1 MDKPNNRK
9 EIPNP
14 PALLTGTANRDGKG
28 HPEKGGAVAP
38 AFVPLPIHITE
49 RSTDMAKYVYPAIFV
64 PEEKGM
70 FSVFFPDIE
79 GCTTCGNDLPH
90 AMEMAEDALSLMLYD
105 MEEEGGRIPAATQLR
120 DVATEGSA
128 FASYISADTFEYRKK
143 FNNRAVKK
151 TLSIPSW
158 LNDSAIAAGLNF
170 SQVLQDALKQQ
181 LNII

>member
-1 MDKPNNRK
+1 
-9 EIPNP
+9 
-14 PALLTGTANRDGKG
+14 
-28 HPEKGGAVAP
+28 
-38 AFVPLPIHITE
+38 
-49 RSTDMAKYVYPAIFV
+49 MAKYVYPAIFV

-70 FSVFFPDIE
+70 YSVFFPDIK
-79 GCTTCGNDLPH
+79 GCVTCGDDLPH

-105 MEEEGGRIPAATQLR
+105 MEEEGSKIPIATQLH
-120 DVATEGSA
+120 DVTTEVPA

-170 SQVLQDALKQQ
+170 SQVLQDALKAQ
-181 LNII
+181 LHVG